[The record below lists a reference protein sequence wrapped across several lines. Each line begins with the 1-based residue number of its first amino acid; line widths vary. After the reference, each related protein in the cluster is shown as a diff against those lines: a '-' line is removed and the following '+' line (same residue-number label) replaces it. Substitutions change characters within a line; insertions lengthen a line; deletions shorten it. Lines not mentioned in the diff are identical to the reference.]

1 MITKTSTRIGHNC
14 GRPYKII
21 HNQTRQFETLQGQT
35 GHNGKKWNDM
45 IDLNQMIKVIKLIKQ
60 INNSA
65 WHVLPLWR

>member
-1 MITKTSTRIGHNC
+1 MGITVEGHTRSYITKQDNLK
-14 GRPYKII
+14 PYKAK
-21 HNQTRQFETLQGQT
+21 QGQT
-35 GHNGKKWNDM
+35 GHNGKEWNDM